1 MIIPPRPSARRS
13 KPSPTPPRKEPEAE
27 TRAQKTAAPFAE
39 VVRLLTE
46 HPELFDDHAL
56 DVVGVVGALCVTA
69 TRKAATGHTAFE
81 IMRGVQDMLFKS
93 MVKLTK
99 AERRVAW
106 PLLRRLRGAWIESEA
121 ARAARALLRERY
133 EIADTSTPGKASIK
147 SPCPHCG
154 VRAIRDLVAPA
165 PCQCG
170 YRFAA
175 LEGV

>member
-13 KPSPTPPRKEPEAE
+13 KSSPTPPRKEPETE
-27 TRAQKTAAPFAE
+27 TRTQKTAAPFAE

-46 HPELFDDHAL
+46 HPELFDDRAL

-81 IMRGVQDMLFKS
+81 IMRTVQDVLFKS

-133 EIADTSTPGKASIK
+133 EIDTADILRATII

-154 VRAIRDLVAPA
+154 VRARRDLVAPA

-170 YRFAA
+170 YRFAS
-175 LEGV
+175 LEGQ